1 MLYCAFG
8 FFLIALTF
16 GLLGFGGLAS
26 ALAGFAQLA
35 FFVCLLLAMI
45 MFAITLR
52 NER

>member
-1 MLYCAFG
+1 MLYWAFG
-8 FFLIALTF
+8 FFIVALTF

-35 FFVCLLLAMI
+35 FFVCLLLSLI
-45 MFAITLR
+45 IFAINLT